1 MCTSSDLGLEEILL
15 EMGKDLPPSI
25 STETLITKY

>member
-15 EMGKDLPPSI
+15 DIDKDLPPNI